1 MVTMREIRRAAQAI
15 ARLCR
20 PQRIVLFGSYA
31 YGRPSEDSDVD
42 LLVLMNGS
50 RLDERAVRVREAIDF
65 HFPVDLLVRSPRDF
79 AQRIRLGDFF
89 LREIQQKGKV
99 LYEAADAGVVRKMW

>member
-1 MVTMREIRRAAQAI
+1 MVTMREIRRAAHAI

-50 RLDERAVRVREAIDF
+50 RLDERAVRVREAIGGGASAGGQARGRGSAGAGESAEIE
-65 HFPVDLLVRSPRDF
+65 PC
-79 AQRIRLGDFF
+79 AGGA
-89 LREIQQKGKV
+89 RER
-99 LYEAADAGVVRKMW
+99 A